1 MKGGT
6 RRMGRST
13 SSPSLFPRDFLCVSR
28 AAGDPSS
35 KGPPESSIGL
45 PPRPLSCFCAPIG
58 CSPQK
63 PVALS
68 CCFPPVSPLF
78 FALVCC
84 RSAHKT
90 PSEAERGKGL
100 SVSGATAR
108 SAKKRGSK
116 GERVGGEACARQGG
130 ARAAIVNRRAGWMW
144 KGSHVWDTP
153 GRRMGAMRP
162 GRRTR
167 GGNLFGGINGGI
179 FFVFGDKLG
188 GGGCTWIEEQPKVM
202 CGSSMMRLPASLSL
216 PQSRRRDRR
225 CWASQVNGSVEIRH
239 AVGPLAGCCRA

>member
-45 PPRPLSCFCAPIG
+45 PPRPLSCFCASIG

-68 CCFPPVSPLF
+68 CCVPPVSPLF

-84 RSAHKT
+84 RSAHKA

-108 SAKKRGSK
+108 SAKRRGSK
-116 GERVGGEACARQGG
+116 GERVGGEACVGQGG

-144 KGSHVWDTP
+144 KGFHVWDTP
-153 GRRMGAMRP
+153 GRRM
-162 GRRTR
+162 R
-167 GGNLFGGINGGI
+167 GDAPRETHERWQFVWGDQWGDLFSEINWE
-179 FFVFGDKLG
+179 G
-188 GGGCTWIEEQPKVM
+188 GGT
-202 CGSSMMRLPASLSL
+202 
-216 PQSRRRDRR
+216 
-225 CWASQVNGSVEIRH
+225 
-239 AVGPLAGCCRA
+239 